1 MAKTTTARIRNTPE
15 ADMMAPLPVESST
28 VVTTDRGAVVNAAPV
43 AKEERAPSG
52 NTLTFSMFCR
62 VRAIPIQRQAGM
74 RAFTTIDEATLS
86 EWDAL
91 FKRY

>member
-1 MAKTTTARIRNTPE
+1 MAKTRTVHAPE
-15 ADMMAPLPVESST
+15 RGPMAPLPVESST
-28 VVTTDRGAVVNAAPV
+28 VVTTDRGAVVNAPPV
-43 AKEERAPSG
+43 TKDDPPPGG
-52 NTLTFSMFCR
+52 NKLTFSMFCR
-62 VRAIPIQRQAGM
+62 ARGIPIQRQAGM

>member
-1 MAKTTTARIRNTPE
+1 MATTTARTGNTPE
-15 ADMMAPLPVESST
+15 TAAMAPLPVESST
-28 VVTTDRGAVVNAAPV
+28 VVTTDRGAVVNSPPV
-43 AKEERAPSG
+43 AKEDPAPSG
-52 NTLTFSMFCR
+52 NQLTFSMFCR

-74 RAFTTIDEATLS
+74 RAFTTINEATLS